1 MANLDHDT
9 NDFARD
15 DKGNLDTDDIYIKC
29 QYGNQIYYYGRNDLV
44 AYIPSLGRG
53 HNILRSIA
61 LDKLQIEDKI
71 PYEELY
77 PKLLSEGIVKHIMEN
92 DEESTAAEL
101 TEAKKSIEK
110 LLEEINA
117 LHKELAEMITWLN
130 QASEAISSAYSKAGR
145 AKKDYDAVRAVCDAE
160 KDAFKPR
167 LDAAEALI
175 AEKRGDVPDELMSKY
190 LALKKNYVNPVAK
203 VANNQCSGC
212 YMMLPSAVVKRVAGK
227 TSIVECENCGRIL
240 TM

>member
-1 MANLDHDT
+1 MNKLDALWEYQQAELAL
-9 NDFARD
+9 ARLKREMKSSPSYQKRTKLHNFLAEQQASIEKINAD
-15 DKGNLDTDDIYIKC
+15 MRAKDGSLATCSSKLD
-29 QYGNQIYYYGRNDLV
+29 
-44 AYIPSLGRG
+44 
-53 HNILRSIA
+53 
-61 LDKLQIEDKI
+61 
-71 PYEELY
+71 
-77 PKLLSEGIVKHIMEN
+77 IMEN

-175 AEKRGDVPDELMSKY
+175 AEKRGEVPDELMSKY

>member
-1 MANLDHDT
+1 MNKLDALWEYQQAELAL
-9 NDFARD
+9 ARLKREMKSSPSYQKRTKLHNFLAEQQASIEKINAD
-15 DKGNLDTDDIYIKC
+15 MRAKDGSLATCSSKLDALLKRY
-29 QYGNQIYYYGRNDLV
+29 DLEK
-44 AYIPSLGRG
+44 SE
-53 HNILRSIA
+53 
-61 LDKLQIEDKI
+61 LD
-71 PYEELY
+71 
-77 PKLLSEGIVKHIMEN
+77 IMEN

-203 VANNQCSGC
+203 VANNQCSG
-212 YMMLPSAVVKRVAGK
+212 
-227 TSIVECENCGRIL
+227 
-240 TM
+240 

>member
-1 MANLDHDT
+1 MNKLDALWEYQQAELAL
-9 NDFARD
+9 ARLKREMKSSPSYQKRTKLHNFLAEQQASIEKINAD
-15 DKGNLDTDDIYIKC
+15 MRAKDGSLATCSSKLDALLKRY
-29 QYGNQIYYYGRNDLV
+29 DLEK
-44 AYIPSLGRG
+44 SE
-53 HNILRSIA
+53 
-61 LDKLQIEDKI
+61 LD
-71 PYEELY
+71 
-77 PKLLSEGIVKHIMEN
+77 IMEN

-101 TEAKKSIEK
+101 TEAKKSI
-110 LLEEINA
+110 
-117 LHKELAEMITWLN
+117 EMITWLN

>member
-1 MANLDHDT
+1 MNKLDALWEYQQAELAL
-9 NDFARD
+9 ARLKREMKSSPSYQKRTKLHNFLAEQQASIEKINAD
-15 DKGNLDTDDIYIKC
+15 MRAKDGSLATCSSKLDALLKRY
-29 QYGNQIYYYGRNDLV
+29 DLEK
-44 AYIPSLGRG
+44 SE
-53 HNILRSIA
+53 
-61 LDKLQIEDKI
+61 LD
-71 PYEELY
+71 
-77 PKLLSEGIVKHIMEN
+77 IMEN

-130 QASEAISSAYSKAGR
+130 QASEAISSKAGR

>member
-1 MANLDHDT
+1 MNKLDALWEYQQAELAL
-9 NDFARD
+9 ARLKREMKSSPSYQKRTKLHNFLAEQQASIEKINAD
-15 DKGNLDTDDIYIKC
+15 MRAKDGSLATCSSKLDALLKRY
-29 QYGNQIYYYGRNDLV
+29 DLEK
-44 AYIPSLGRG
+44 SE
-53 HNILRSIA
+53 
-61 LDKLQIEDKI
+61 LD
-71 PYEELY
+71 
-77 PKLLSEGIVKHIMEN
+77 IMEN

-117 LHKELAEMITWLN
+117 LHKELAEMITWQN

-175 AEKRGDVPDELMSKY
+175 AEKRGR
-190 LALKKNYVNPVAK
+190 N
-203 VANNQCSGC
+203 
-212 YMMLPSAVVKRVAGK
+212 
-227 TSIVECENCGRIL
+227 I
-240 TM
+240 

>member
-1 MANLDHDT
+1 MNKLDALWEYQQAELAL
-9 NDFARD
+9 ARLKREMKSSPSYQKRTKLHNFLAEQQASIEKINAD
-15 DKGNLDTDDIYIKC
+15 MRAKDGSLATCSSKLDALLKRY
-29 QYGNQIYYYGRNDLV
+29 DLEK
-44 AYIPSLGRG
+44 SE
-53 HNILRSIA
+53 
-61 LDKLQIEDKI
+61 LD
-71 PYEELY
+71 
-77 PKLLSEGIVKHIMEN
+77 IMEN

-167 LDAAEALI
+167 LDAAEAL
-175 AEKRGDVPDELMSKY
+175 
-190 LALKKNYVNPVAK
+190 NPVAK

>member
-1 MANLDHDT
+1 MNKLDALWEYQQAELAL
-9 NDFARD
+9 ARLKREMKSSPSYQKRTKLHNFLAEQQASIEKINAD
-15 DKGNLDTDDIYIKC
+15 MRAKDGSLATCSSKLDALLKRY
-29 QYGNQIYYYGRNDLV
+29 DLEK
-44 AYIPSLGRG
+44 SE
-53 HNILRSIA
+53 
-61 LDKLQIEDKI
+61 LD
-71 PYEELY
+71 
-77 PKLLSEGIVKHIMEN
+77 IMEN

-167 LDAAEALI
+167 LEALI

>member
-1 MANLDHDT
+1 MNKLDALWEYQQAELAL
-9 NDFARD
+9 ARLKREMKSSPSYQKRTKLHNFLAEQQASIEKINAD
-15 DKGNLDTDDIYIKC
+15 MRAKDGSLAACSSKLDALLKRY
-29 QYGNQIYYYGRNDLV
+29 DLEK
-44 AYIPSLGRG
+44 SE
-53 HNILRSIA
+53 
-61 LDKLQIEDKI
+61 LD
-71 PYEELY
+71 
-77 PKLLSEGIVKHIMEN
+77 IMEN

-240 TM
+240 TV